1 MLKANQTVYTVNNK
15 TNSVDTWTFLGEFP
29 AKDGLMCALMDNR
42 GRQMIISSRCVFETE
57 DDAIKVINGTKIFN

>member
-29 AKDGLMCALMDNR
+29 AKDDIMCCLIDEHNR
-42 GRQMIISSRCVFETE
+42 RMFIPKRCVFETE
-57 DDAIKVINGTKIFN
+57 DDARKLIKKF